1 MDDEAELGIAVLK
14 RSEIEKLQHD
24 SSSLFTGS
32 KYSSMAPDD
41 GVITRRRVTLYK
53 NSKKTMP
60 FIEWFF
66 EKVITTSLRR
76 DLLSDKERLFMLTG
90 RAGQGK
96 STLCRK
102 LYLLLT
108 DQERGVKASIQPNF
122 DTALDDKMQEFFTE
136 IQASTIYVQ
145 ARKLSSNVGEHLEN
159 ETRKFFIID
168 GIDEIRSAEV
178 LKNIARLIST
188 HKQSVFLISSR
199 TRQGD
204 TLSFEDEIINKDA
217 LDLSLNNVHVES
229 VPEQNIAELGDLSKF
244 EKSEMYKLLDEAED
258 LQSSRLEKLVKN
270 DSPLLRRPA
279 DFHILKGDIKNRVQY
294 YLGTTRWL
302 LLREL
307 NKTTERKNMVN
318 SLSFTHLENGI
329 FDFPSNKYFLTAEGK
344 NETQYNDFIDSMKV
358 FNLIE
363 SSSKKY
369 YLDLT
374 SPSSLGLLVCMY
386 NDIGAQE
393 FLSEEYRPKLSGLQF
408 FKPKKQLWCSQ
419 LKDIFEQ
426 VIRSPLDKD
435 GRKTPLYRFA
445 TSLLHSSQVEYK
457 HEILDSLY
465 SRLNPIEED
474 IPFQMRVENFFHSTP
489 ITDLDEKIQLLLFAT
504 DVLHPVDEM
513 ELNSVTEDFNPKH
526 RRIIEQT
533 IERELSQFGNDEQA
547 LNWWETRFKAWT
559 KLYLNLIKIGPG
571 SQFSD
576 LIAEG
581 GVFKNLDMETQMYK
595 IPYIHSWYPF
605 LMKML
610 THLQTQTGNNA
621 NGIIDKYFEG
631 YLLKQKSEKKVLNV
645 SVRKRM
651 FQSLCYVLGTHL
663 GIQSATAYSQIG
675 KSNKLKSSMIQLFIH
690 ECRFPDNIKIDALLD
705 HDSKDVISSWW
716 NLNGTLA
723 SENTKKVVE
732 HFVNDAMNE
741 KTIYLPSC
749 RSNHIIPFDAPMRG
763 SKFLNQIVQ
772 RTHSTYIK
780 SILKGIVMSSRLAH
794 MNPRNNSGMY
804 NSTFGA
810 DIGHYL
816 FAYSDGTSILDAF
829 LDNQKNLLELSVEHL
844 HAPPAV
850 TSRKHKRIKV
860 QERLTSLYNFAKE
873 RSMREEEESPLLRFA
888 EFGTGSREQIRD
900 SIHFWIKRGDFFV
913 ALLLSIRNGM
923 PDLASVLLICETN
936 GAHFYELKPKYIGN
950 FVQRIPVQS
959 TFVNSPENRDQFTN
973 LLLLD
978 SQKSNKDKKIYLRNI
993 RKITEKSFHSVMLN
1007 VQFPGEKIRPVEVSD
1022 WIRNNEKRPINHPFE
1037 TNSSFDNPNI
1047 FFFCDKLY
1055 FLEYNKWKLFKSKT
1069 HRGAY
1074 TFIDSQE
1081 YLNQNF
1087 DEETVHKINQRSSFT
1102 LLQRLVPAAHAP
1114 VFFIPIY
1121 SGNRTEGFEIDW
1133 EKSAFGT
1140 PEEVASHR
1148 FIINPNYRSLQI
1160 EMEYKTPDGDWRTA
1174 WSFESFGIDEP
1185 VISLETYNQNIV
1197 PQILRFRQMRIHS
1210 NKDKNHKEIIEQYCR
1225 KIKTHGASSPTNLH
1239 YFEKQEEQT
1248 LRAWHVPVEY
1258 QNPSEISND
1267 DRLGFIQHLYQD
1279 ELLLSGIS
1287 TRIENVNDKIRLWDN
1302 FELYKWSRLSASK
1315 FTGGIQ
1321 GLKSRDQIEVEDSK
1335 PKIRKTTTA
1344 TLDMELSPPTCRS
1357 LMPIFEDLMSP
1368 KPLPQSLEEVELAGS
1383 KMSSL
1388 NYAHSRL
1395 DSNFIDDKNNRIS
1408 HFKSFVRAGYDNYI
1422 YGHKLKFEDD
1432 GDGIEV
1438 EGIAELSREQFSG
1451 KDPRTVVSSFIPIQQ
1466 NFHENNFAAS
1476 PGWVESLKK
1485 SESLDEH
1492 LKNTAQAH
1500 QNNSGMRTIRTW
1512 GIITDNGEID
1522 DFKIKRIYQ
1531 KLQSIEENL
1540 QEFKSGLHVKNGR
1553 TNLIDFIRTVHSTF
1567 SYIDWLPNYQKALVE
1582 IKKRTISLLEQIQ
1595 NEELLQRGIIS
1606 VGTSQDFDTILSIIE
1621 GLENQNKR
1629 FTEHKIEQLKELV
1642 ELLKSEKPNPRDL
1655 KNWKLELKKL
1665 AAYFG
1670 MKTYAKY
1677 HRQIQ
1682 DALMTNAKLSV
1693 IERNDLL
1700 RYSNRRRGLK
1710 IRVLGLSKYNYPS
1723 EIDSDWSEVLGGLSS
1738 SDSIEIGSLV
1748 RFDIKLS
1755 WKAGVKSLLLT
1766 NILLAREELN
1776 PEGTRLKSL
1785 VPSQDIPKPLP
1796 KNTWLGMYTD
1806 KAKVLEDEYP
1816 SFSIKMFVKPGK
1828 LYAFHPSFDVEVPI
1842 FNTGEEEA
1850 DCIGQMKQCKIE
1862 IRRDRRK
1869 GIFRYYVVEIKP

>member
-1 MDDEAELGIAVLK
+1 M
-14 RSEIEKLQHD
+14 
-24 SSSLFTGS
+24 
-32 KYSSMAPDD
+32 
-41 GVITRRRVTLYK
+41 
-53 NSKKTMP
+53 
-60 FIEWFF
+60 
-66 EKVITTSLRR
+66 
-76 DLLSDKERLFMLTG
+76 
-90 RAGQGK
+90 
-96 STLCRK
+96 
-102 LYLLLT
+102 
-108 DQERGVKASIQPNF
+108 
-122 DTALDDKMQEFFTE
+122 
-136 IQASTIYVQ
+136 
-145 ARKLSSNVGEHLEN
+145 
-159 ETRKFFIID
+159 
-168 GIDEIRSAEV
+168 
-178 LKNIARLIST
+178 
-188 HKQSVFLISSR
+188 
-199 TRQGD
+199 
-204 TLSFEDEIINKDA
+204 
-217 LDLSLNNVHVES
+217 
-229 VPEQNIAELGDLSKF
+229 
-244 EKSEMYKLLDEAED
+244 
-258 LQSSRLEKLVKN
+258 
-270 DSPLLRRPA
+270 
-279 DFHILKGDIKNRVQY
+279 
-294 YLGTTRWL
+294 
-302 LLREL
+302 
-307 NKTTERKNMVN
+307 
-318 SLSFTHLENGI
+318 
-329 FDFPSNKYFLTAEGK
+329 
-344 NETQYNDFIDSMKV
+344 
-358 FNLIE
+358 
-363 SSSKKY
+363 
-369 YLDLT
+369 
-374 SPSSLGLLVCMY
+374 
-386 NDIGAQE
+386 
-393 FLSEEYRPKLSGLQF
+393 
-408 FKPKKQLWCSQ
+408 
-419 LKDIFEQ
+419 
-426 VIRSPLDKD
+426 
-435 GRKTPLYRFA
+435 
-445 TSLLHSSQVEYK
+445 
-457 HEILDSLY
+457 
-465 SRLNPIEED
+465 
-474 IPFQMRVENFFHSTP
+474 
-489 ITDLDEKIQLLLFAT
+489 
-504 DVLHPVDEM
+504 
-513 ELNSVTEDFNPKH
+513 
-526 RRIIEQT
+526 
-533 IERELSQFGNDEQA
+533 
-547 LNWWETRFKAWT
+547 
-559 KLYLNLIKIGPG
+559 
-571 SQFSD
+571 
-576 LIAEG
+576 
-581 GVFKNLDMETQMYK
+581 
-595 IPYIHSWYPF
+595 
-605 LMKML
+605 
-610 THLQTQTGNNA
+610 
-621 NGIIDKYFEG
+621 
-631 YLLKQKSEKKVLNV
+631 
-645 SVRKRM
+645 
-651 FQSLCYVLGTHL
+651 
-663 GIQSATAYSQIG
+663 IG
-675 KSNKLKSSMIQLFIH
+675 KQ
-690 ECRFPDNIKIDALLD
+690 
-705 HDSKDVISSWW
+705 
-716 NLNGTLA
+716 
-723 SENTKKVVE
+723 
-732 HFVNDAMNE
+732 
-741 KTIYLPSC
+741 
-749 RSNHIIPFDAPMRG
+749 
-763 SKFLNQIVQ
+763 
-772 RTHSTYIK
+772 
-780 SILKGIVMSSRLAH
+780 
-794 MNPRNNSGMY
+794 
-804 NSTFGA
+804 
-810 DIGHYL
+810 
-816 FAYSDGTSILDAF
+816 
-829 LDNQKNLLELSVEHL
+829 
-844 HAPPAV
+844 
-850 TSRKHKRIKV
+850 
-860 QERLTSLYNFAKE
+860 
-873 RSMREEEESPLLRFA
+873 
-888 EFGTGSREQIRD
+888 
-900 SIHFWIKRGDFFV
+900 
-913 ALLLSIRNGM
+913 
-923 PDLASVLLICETN
+923 
-936 GAHFYELKPKYIGN
+936 
-950 FVQRIPVQS
+950 
-959 TFVNSPENRDQFTN
+959 
-973 LLLLD
+973 
-978 SQKSNKDKKIYLRNI
+978 
-993 RKITEKSFHSVMLN
+993 
-1007 VQFPGEKIRPVEVSD
+1007 
-1022 WIRNNEKRPINHPFE
+1022 
-1037 TNSSFDNPNI
+1037 
-1047 FFFCDKLY
+1047 
-1055 FLEYNKWKLFKSKT
+1055 
-1069 HRGAY
+1069 
-1074 TFIDSQE
+1074 
-1081 YLNQNF
+1081 
-1087 DEETVHKINQRSSFT
+1087 
-1102 LLQRLVPAAHAP
+1102 
-1114 VFFIPIY
+1114 
-1121 SGNRTEGFEIDW
+1121 
-1133 EKSAFGT
+1133 SAFGT

-1160 EMEYKTPDGDWRTA
+1160 EMEYKAPDGDWRTA
-1174 WSFESFGIDEP
+1174 WGFESFGIHEP

-1197 PQILRFRQMRIHS
+1197 PQILRFRQMRIHI
-1210 NKDKNHKEIIEQYCR
+1210 NEDRNHKQIIEDRNHKEIIEQYCR

-1816 SFSIKMFVKPGK
+1816 SFSIKMFSNLGNCMPSILRLMWKFQSSILVKK
-1828 LYAFHPSFDVEVPI
+1828 KPI
-1842 FNTGEEEA
+1842 VLV
-1850 DCIGQMKQCKIE
+1850 K
-1862 IRRDRRK
+1862 
-1869 GIFRYYVVEIKP
+1869 